1 MLASLESWYC
11 CRFLFLDAFVF
22 LCVIGSCAGV
32 MKVGGGGIAAGVGDD
47 VEDFNEDLFVKVSW
61 RFLLFDILVLI
72 CAFCNGVGALV
83 CGGGVM
89 DVGVGDD
96 VETVGEDL
104 LAKVGF

>member
-1 MLASLESWYC
+1 M
-11 CRFLFLDAFVF
+11 
-22 LCVIGSCAGV
+22 
-32 MKVGGGGIAAGVGDD
+32 GDD

-96 VETVGEDL
+96 VETFGEDF

>member
-1 MLASLESWYC
+1 M
-11 CRFLFLDAFVF
+11 
-22 LCVIGSCAGV
+22 
-32 MKVGGGGIAAGVGDD
+32 AAGVGDD
-47 VEDFNEDLFVKVSW
+47 VEDVDEGFLVEVSW
-61 RFLLFDILVLI
+61 RFRFVDVFALI
-72 CAFCNGVGALV
+72 CAFCNGVGVLV